1 MPKLP
6 PIHVG
11 LLRETFPGERRV
23 ALTPFDVA
31 RLSGRMAI
39 SFEAGCGVLA
49 GHDDNAYI
57 AAGAQPA
64 SLETIAATCNV
75 IVAVRRPAEE
85 ISFPNA
91 SALVFLGSNEDWSA
105 SGRTQGN
112 ALELDLA
119 RLEGFAEA
127 GCMDVSTTQSTISGH
142 AAVLEGARQLG
153 IGHPMLVLNGSFVR
167 PVRIAAL
174 GSDAAGLQAIATARR
189 LGALTC
195 GFGFD
200 DHDRQKIET
209 LGAKFIAVDPILL
222 QTATIPPRSEH
233 IEARR
238 QLAAHLSEM
247 QLIITS
253 VSDISRP
260 APILIDEETTVAL
273 SSGTVVIDLAISR
286 GGNCS
291 MTRADEL
298 VTNHAV
304 RIIGSTTLASD
315 EAGQASRLFGEGIST
330 ILEQLT
336 SEDGRMSLDRQNLI
350 LDRLIGWN
358 HDRSSMAS

>member
-6 PIHVG
+6 SVHVG

-23 ALTPFDVA
+23 ALTPFDMA

-39 SFEAGCGVLA
+39 SFEAGCGELA

-57 AAGAQPA
+57 AAGARPA

-75 IVAVRRPAEE
+75 IVAVRRPAKE

-91 SALVFLGSNEDWSA
+91 AALVFLGSDNGSSA
-105 SGRTQGN
+105 SDRTQG
-112 ALELDLA
+112 ATLELDLA

-153 IGHPMLVLNGSFVR
+153 IGHPMLILNGSFVR

-174 GSDAAGLQAIATARR
+174 GSDAAALQAIATARR
-189 LGALTC
+189 LGALTY
-195 GFGFD
+195 GFGFG
-200 DHDRQKIET
+200 DHDQRKVET
-209 LGAKFIAVDPILL
+209 LGAKFIAIDPALL
-222 QTATIPPRSEH
+222 NAATIPSRPEH

-247 QLIITS
+247 QLIVTS
-253 VSDISRP
+253 VTATGQA
-260 APILIDEETTVAL
+260 APILIDKETIATL
-273 SSGTVVIDLAISR
+273 SSGTVIIDLAISR

-298 VTNHAV
+298 VTSHSV
-304 RIIGSTTLASD
+304 RIIGSTTLAS
-315 EAGQASRLFGEGIST
+315 EEQGQASRLFGEGLST
-330 ILEQLT
+330 LLRHLT
-336 SEDGRMSLDRQNLI
+336 SEDGRISLDRQNPI
-350 LDRLIGWN
+350 VDRLIGCN
-358 HDRSSMAS
+358 QGNAIIAS